1 MVAGKAKYLLNE
13 NSTTILTAVGV
24 VGTVG
29 TAVLTGRASFKAAE
43 IIQEERRKLRYPKD
57 SEGRSAVIAE
67 AKAIIENPDDPE
79 VMERR
84 RQRMEKDL
92 TKLEKVVVVWKL
104 YIPPVASGVATVA
117 AIIGA
122 NRIASRKVAAL
133 TVAAGLSERALQE
146 YKTKVIERIGQRDHQ
161 KIRDD
166 IAQDRVNENPIESQ
180 EVIIIGTGEALFFD
194 NATGRYFQSTME
206 SVKAAQNKVNYNIT
220 HYMYSSL
227 SDFYDEIGLPGTAY
241 TDSVGFNS
249 DHLLELD
256 FSATIST
263 DNRPC
268 IVIDFVNP
276 PISGFNRFDYD

>member
-1 MVAGKAKYLLNE
+1 MNLSGLTMVAGKAKYLLNE

-24 VGTVG
+24 AGTVG
-29 TAVLTGRASFKAAE
+29 TAVLSGRASFKAAR
-43 IIQEERRKLRYPKD
+43 ILAEEQAR
-57 SEGRSAVIAE
+57 
-67 AKAIIENPDDPE
+67 EN
-79 VMERR
+79 ER
-84 RQRMEKDL
+84 ETGKEL